1 MPLDKNVEKWLASMP
16 EIEITANSPLE
27 QLRISI
33 EDTLIQ
39 QQGEW
44 NDATY
49 NNSFAVPAEDG
60 FPIPVR
66 VYVPYGKERMSDKP
80 ALVYAHGGGWCVGSL
95 DAWDRPCRK
104 LAESTGCVI
113 FSVDY
118 RLAPENPFPVPL
130 TDFYAALC
138 YITDNAEK
146 FGINMQQIAVG
157 GDSAGGN
164 LAVAAC
170 LMSRNQKGPA
180 ICHQLLFYPA
190 LDASMETDSYDKY
203 GEGYVLTKQMMTF
216 FWQAYISEHNNRTNP
231 LISPA
236 NLTHFEGLPDAT
248 ILLCEYD
255 PLRSE
260 GESYA
265 QQLRDAGVS
274 VQIETIEG
282 MVHGA
287 MHMTAVTPS
296 VEVFY
301 KKPRFC

>member
-1 MPLDKNVEKWLASMP
+1 MPLDKNVEKWLASTP
-16 EIEITANSPLE
+16 EIAIGEDSPLE
-27 QLRISI
+27 QLRIVL
-33 EDTLIQ
+33 EHALIQ

-49 NNSFAVPAEDG
+49 NSSFTVLAEDG

-66 VYVPYGKERMSDKP
+66 MYVPYGKEKMSDKP
-80 ALVYAHGGGWCVGSL
+80 ALVYAHGGGWCLGSL

-104 LAESTGCVI
+104 LAESMGCVI

-138 YITDNAEK
+138 YVTDNAEK
-146 FGINMQQIAVG
+146 FGINRQQIAVG

-170 LMSRNQKGPA
+170 LMSRNQEGPA
-180 ICHQLLFYPA
+180 ICYQLLFYPA

-203 GEGYVLTKQMMTF
+203 GEGYVLTKQMMAF
-216 FWQAYISEHNNRTNP
+216 FWQAYINEHNSRTNP
-231 LISPA
+231 LISPSH
-236 NLTHFEGLPDAT
+236 LTHFEGLPDAT

-260 GESYA
+260 GEAYA

-282 MVHGA
+282 MIHGA

-296 VEVFY
+296 VEAFY
-301 KKPRFC
+301 KKFCFC